1 ATSARPLP
9 IEKRVAL
16 TPPKDDVAVL
26 ARAGQPI
33 GQVVPVDV
41 SIANGTDEPYMVDP
55 AQVFAIDDQG
65 QRILAVPWAEAIEEA
80 GDANRLKAALTGAGK
95 SAAVGAIAGVA
106 IGAALGV
113 AVGALLGAP
122 GEGAVYGAAM
132 GGGYGAA
139 MGGVSGGMQ
148 GQVAARADAATQ

>member
-1 ATSARPLP
+1 MNCAMKKKSSSTLAITAIVIVALATSGCATSARPLP

-65 QRILAVPWAEAIEEA
+65 QRILAVPSAEAIQEA
-80 GDANRLKAALTGAGK
+80 GDANSLKAALTGAGK

-122 GEGAVYGAAM
+122 G
-132 GGGYGAA
+132 
-139 MGGVSGGMQ
+139 
-148 GQVAARADAATQ
+148 